1 MQSISCKERQV
12 YPIIFPLEYGTIGS
26 INFYIIND
34 GESLSLIDAGIDHEG
49 CWEFFKEALSEQG
62 FKIEDIERIIL
73 THHHGDHVGLLKR
86 ILQLK
91 NMPIYAHPF
100 AIQRLQMDANFFQ
113 KRYQFFD
120 KLYAEMDCRQDA
132 FPQLEKLK
140 KTLIELEER
149 KITANF
155 VSLQEGD
162 RISGLEVIAT
172 PGHSPD
178 SISLYDDE
186 RKWLFTGDLLL
197 KDMSTNA
204 IIDLDQH
211 GDRLKSIS
219 DQRHSLQKC
228 SEIKSDFVFPGH
240 RSIIEN
246 HKQLVKQK
254 LESMDRKAERIV
266 GLLKDKSQT
275 ASSIAKQYYKSKY
288 YSEFSLVMSEIIG
301 YLDYLEQKQ
310 LVKKEMVHDVWFYGV
325 K

>member
-1 MQSISCKERQV
+1 MKIISCQESQV

-34 GESLSLIDAGIDHEG
+34 GESLSLIDAGIDYEG
-49 CWEFFKEALSEQG
+49 CWEFFNEALSEQG
-62 FKIEDIERIIL
+62 FKIEDIERVIL

-91 NMPIYAHPF
+91 DIPIYAHSL

-113 KRYQFFD
+113 RRYQFFD
-120 KLYAEMDCRQDA
+120 QLYAEMDCGQDA

-140 KTLIELEER
+140 KTLNELGKR
-149 KITANF
+149 RIKANF

-162 RISGLEVIAT
+162 RIGGLEVIAT

-178 SISLYDDE
+178 SISLYDAE

-211 GDRLKSIS
+211 GGRLKSVS

-228 SEIKSDFVFPGH
+228 SEIHADLVFSGH

-246 HKQLVKQK
+246 HKLLVKQK

-266 GLLKDKSQT
+266 DVLKEQSQT
-275 ASSIAKQYYKSKY
+275 ASSIAKQYYKTKY

-301 YLDYLEQKQ
+301 YLDYLEQQQ
-310 LVKKEMVHDVWFYGV
+310 LVKKELVHDVWYYRV